1 MSRLSSTT
9 NITSSPTKKGLSLR
23 GLGLAGALL
32 FFAGVAQ
39 AQQAPDFKLPSVSG
53 KQLQLSDYRG
63 KPVILNF
70 WATWC
75 PPCRKE
81 IPDLTAFQ
89 TKYGDKATVIG
100 VALDDPGEVKE
111 FVRMFEVNYPVAY
124 GNEVVS
130 RKFGKVRGLPTT
142 FFIDA
147 KGRIVGDQI
156 GIVTPAQLEQFVQKG
171 TVARR

>member
-1 MSRLSSTT
+1 M
-9 NITSSPTKKGLSLR
+9 
-23 GLGLAGALL
+23 L
-32 FFAGVAQ
+32 FFAGAAQ

-53 KQLQLSDYRG
+53 KELQLSDYRG

-89 TKYGDKATVIG
+89 TKYGDQATVIG

-124 GNEVVS
+124 GNQVVS
-130 RKFGKVRGLPTT
+130 RKYGKVRGLPTT

>member
-1 MSRLSSTT
+1 MSQLSSTT
-9 NITSSPTKKGLSLR
+9 NITSSPTRARWSWR
-23 GLGLAGALL
+23 RWGLAGAFLA
-32 FFAGVAQ
+32 FAGAAQ
-39 AQQAPDFKLPSVSG
+39 AQQAPDFKLPSVGG

-89 TKYGDKATVIG
+89 TKYGNKAVVIG
-100 VALDDPGEVKE
+100 VALDDPGEVNQ
-111 FVRMFEVNYPVAY
+111 FVRMFDVNYPVVY
-124 GNEVVS
+124 GNEAVS
-130 RKFGKVRGLPTT
+130 RRYGKVRGLPTT

-147 KGRIVGDQI
+147 KGNIAGYHI
-156 GIVTPAQLEQFVQKG
+156 GMITPAQLEQFVQKG
-171 TVARR
+171 TVTSQ